1 MNGQDI
7 LMNSQMQMRNFLV
20 DNGDNVEN
28 VIFAI
33 KIEELGQIL
42 SLF

>member
-1 MNGQDI
+1 
-7 LMNSQMQMRNFLV
+7 MNSPMEMRNFLV

-33 KIEELGQIL
+33 KNEKLGQT
-42 SLF
+42 LFLF